1 VLTLAEVVRATGG
14 ELRGVH
20 VATGP
25 ERGARVGS
33 GADLGGGAGQ
43 GPGGGAGG
51 AGGGAGQGPGEGGDQ
66 AAEVRFSRVVI
77 DSRQVVPGALFVAL
91 RGQKHDAHAFV
102 AQALASGAAGAVVEQ
117 VPPDCAWALDPLADG
132 PPLVVVPSTITALGD
147 MARFALDQHPGLEV
161 IGITGSLGKTTTK
174 EVVASVLSCRRS
186 VLKSEGNLNSEIG
199 LPVTV
204 LNGLNRPHEIAVL
217 EMGMYN
223 VGDIR
228 LLAQLARPRIGVVT
242 AVQPIH
248 LERVGTLERIQQ
260 AKQELVEELPEGGV
274 AVLNSDDPRVAQMAS
289 ATRAR
294 VVRYG
299 VAPDADVRAEAIQSQ
314 GLRGVEFDLL
324 AQGKR
329 RHVRL
334 PLLGAHSVHAAL
346 AATAVALEE
355 GLTLSETAEALHEL
369 TPVLRLLI
377 VEGINGSRVVDD
389 SYNASPESVLAALNL
404 LKELPGRRKIA
415 VLGDMLELGSEEEPA
430 HRRVGSRAAL
440 VLDRLITLGERSKI
454 TAEEAR
460 RGGLSAEQVV
470 EASSHDQI
478 VEQLRSWLR
487 PGDDVLVKGSLSMGM
502 SAVVRGIRAQGEG

>member
-1 VLTLAEVVRATGG
+1 MLTLAEVVRATGG
-14 ELRGVH
+14 AVH
-20 VATGP
+20 GLHA
-25 ERGARVGS
+25 EH
-33 GADLGGGAGQ
+33 GAGASA
-43 GPGGGAGG
+43 GAPAG
-51 AGGGAGQGPGEGGDQ
+51 AVAGAVAGEGSD
-66 AAEVRFSRVVI
+66 VDLRFSRVVI
-77 DSRQVVPGALFVAL
+77 DSRQIAPGSLFVAL

-102 AQALASGAAGAVVEQ
+102 AQALASGAAGALVER
-117 VPPDCAWALDPLADG
+117 VPQDCAWALDPTAEG
-132 PPLVVVPSTITALGD
+132 PPLIVVPSTLKALAD
-147 MARFALDQHPGLEV
+147 MARFALDQHPGLDV
-161 IGITGSLGKTTTK
+161 VGITGSLGKTTTK

-223 VGDIR
+223 VGDVR
-228 LLAQLARPRIGVVT
+228 LLARLARPRIGVVT

-248 LERVGTLERIQQ
+248 LERVGTIERIQQ
-260 AKQELVEELPEGGV
+260 AKQELIEELPDNGV
-274 AVLNSDDPRVAQMAS
+274 AVLNADDPRVAQMAG
-289 ATRAR
+289 ATRAK

-299 VAPDADVRAEAIQSQ
+299 VAPEADVRAEAIQSQ
-314 GLRGVEFDLL
+314 GLRGVEFALL

-355 GLTLSETAEALHEL
+355 GLTLSEAAEALHEL

-377 VEGINGSRVVDD
+377 VEGINGSRIVDD

-460 RGGLSAEQVV
+460 RGGLAADQVV
-470 EASSHDQI
+470 QASSHDEVI
-478 VEQLRSWLR
+478 EQLRRWLR